1 MALLVWQFFAYSD
14 VLDPYILSVGLGT
27 VSNLCRLWAIVRFQS
42 HLRSIMR
49 LVLVGFLYSV
59 RKSFISVASLT
70 YP

>member
-42 HLRSIMR
+42 HL
-49 LVLVGFLYSV
+49 G
-59 RKSFISVASLT
+59 A
-70 YP
+70 